1 MPALVRIALA
11 LALLTAG
18 VAATPALA
26 ANTLTG
32 TWTVT
37 TRLVAAQEKINPGY
51 EVGDERVETWR
62 ITTKA
67 SRSTLR
73 TPAGVIKGKRVGKAW
88 RYQGDYP
95 IALEGM
101 TLVLRMD
108 IVARK
113 RAAGRMK
120 GTIEASYWDP
130 RYARG
135 GPLYDP
141 EAEKGRESGVWDPKL
156 GLKLG
161 IDAWSFTGKR
171 R

>member
-1 MPALVRIALA
+1 MPALRPIALA

-18 VAATPALA
+18 AVAAPAPA

-37 TRLVAAQEKINPGY
+37 TRLVAAQEKINTDY
-51 EVGDERVETWR
+51 EIGDERVERWR
-62 ITTKA
+62 ITTKGD
-67 SRSTLR
+67 RSTLR
-73 TPAGVIKGKRVGKAW
+73 TPAGVIKGRRVGKAW

-95 IALEGM
+95 MALEGM
-101 TLVLRMD
+101 TLVLHMD

-113 RAAGRMK
+113 RSAGRMQ

-130 RYARG
+130 RYAGG

-161 IDAWSFTGKR
+161 IDAWWFTGR
-171 R
+171 RR